1 MIGKVNIF
9 QELLIRFLLIM
20 QKYMYKKNEKQFKK
34 NTLNIIY
41 VYAWLYNW
49 L

>member
-34 NTLNIIY
+34 N
-41 VYAWLYNW
+41 V
-49 L
+49 